1 MMKNIFSFL
10 ILIFLISCNHKKS
23 NLFISVE
30 LIDSISTEVVKYTE
44 GKKNKKHIKPNY
56 VNLPVFIKLNN
67 NSFIESNPVEMYHIY
82 NRVYK
87 DSVSKFNFFLD
98 EVVNNGYK
106 LNKNDFEEKPFN
118 LDYTIIERFKEFEFK
133 DFLNYYSM
141 KDEHENKSYLN
152 KKIRNGNEYLT
163 ISYLLFTK
171 GYYLGED
178 DFRGRSYI
186 YKFDDVIKK

>member
-1 MMKNIFSFL
+1 MMKNIIAFL

-23 NLFISVE
+23 NSFISVE
-30 LIDSISTEVVKYTE
+30 LIDSMSSEVVKFTE
-44 GKKNKKHIKPNY
+44 GKKNKKQIKPKY
-56 VNLPVFIKLNN
+56 VNLPVFVKLNN
-67 NSFIESNPVEMYHIY
+67 DSFIESNPVEIYHIY

-87 DSVSKFNFFLD
+87 DSVDKFNFFLG

-118 LDYTIIERFKEFEFK
+118 LDNTISEKFKEFEIK

-141 KDEHENKSYLN
+141 KDASENKAYLN
-152 KKIRNGNEYLT
+152 EKIKNENEYLT
-163 ISYLLFTK
+163 VSYLLFTK

-186 YKFDDVIKK
+186 YKFNDVIKK